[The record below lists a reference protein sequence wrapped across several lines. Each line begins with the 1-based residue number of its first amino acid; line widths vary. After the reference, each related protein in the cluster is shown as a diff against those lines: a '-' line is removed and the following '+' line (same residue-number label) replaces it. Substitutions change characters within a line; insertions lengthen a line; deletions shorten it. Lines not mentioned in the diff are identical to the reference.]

1 LLKLIG
7 GVNCNARGSNKGK
20 LTFLKG
26 RRRKSLSVM
35 THLIDAVSLRTQ
47 LEILLAALG
56 YEVGC
61 QVGNSAVAA
70 RQSRMLGVCL
80 LLQYLVQ

>member
-1 LLKLIG
+1 
-7 GVNCNARGSNKGK
+7 
-20 LTFLKG
+20 
-26 RRRKSLSVM
+26 M